1 MRTTIHGLSTALS
14 LALFSALSAAQQDG
28 SASIV
33 TVDPR
38 VRLQYATFDP
48 LAELPQVPAALHS
61 AQDVHLWIVQFH
73 QAPLDRDR
81 DLVRAT
87 GAAIAGFL
95 PTHCHLVRMDAA
107 MVPAVS
113 RIPAVRW
120 VGAYEPAYRLERFLR
135 LEQQAGGP
143 VPTRRY
149 NMVMTDKRA
158 DKRALERKLVQLGGV
173 VFDRHIDSLL
183 FTADLTGPQLL
194 AAARLDEV
202 LWIDRWSAPEN
213 DMNNARI
220 QGGANT
226 IETAGGYTGSGIR
239 GHIYEGC
246 EFNHP
251 DFTPAMTNVLSG
263 GQAQRHGHCTTGIVF
278 GDGTSSANARGM
290 APDAV
295 GFYTNYTTVTAG
307 NSRNMVINTVVNTH
321 NCMFTTASWGNAQT
335 NLYTADS
342 ADADD
347 IVFDH
352 RIPWTQSMSNLGN
365 QNARPQAWAK
375 NVISIGGVQHFDN
388 SSAADDSWLAGNG
401 SIGPAQDGRN
411 KPDLAAYYDS
421 VWTSDL
427 SSGTNNGEGT
437 AAIGG
442 YNTAADPAGQ
452 STSGFNGTSSATPIV
467 AGHNALAIQMYTDHI
482 FNTAPRVQG
491 GTRFQNRPYAQT
503 LKALMISG
511 ASLYTPTATDNRRE
525 HVGWGFPGLQNLYN
539 RSDRFTI
546 IPEDAPIT
554 QGATHSYQINVL
566 SGETTLK
573 VCMTYLDPAGNPA
586 SAIDR
591 INDLTLRV
599 IAPNGTT
606 SYWGNV
612 GLVGAAQTNNSTT
625 GGSANTLDTVEC
637 VMLTNPTAG
646 TWTIEVTAP
655 VIAQDANL
663 ATPATDA
670 TYALVVNGG
679 RRLFGSGCARYVP
692 DTSTTASGGGNYF
705 PFGGY
710 APATLTSL
718 FATNNGGAI
727 GGTVYF
733 NVTVTSPLY
742 LTGLAL
748 NTNTTAGTPIFLDVY
763 RTAAGSTHVGN
774 ELNPAAWTALTAGSG
789 VAAGV
794 DVASAVEFAQPFFLP
809 AGTYG
814 IAIVASNFGHSY
826 TNGNG
831 SNQNYSSAAIDIAAG
846 SATNGAFG
854 PSAITPR
861 VANVTLQ
868 YRIDNAQGTNLR
880 YQTIVRRADLGV
892 AGTLRSLSFSS
903 LVTGRHWNES
913 LLVRLSHVP
922 AGHTLSSTFAT
933 NLPTPVTV
941 LNASNFSFGMNADN
955 WTDLGLQTPFSYN
968 GTSDL
973 VIDIVTRGNWQPVT
987 GTFHTSD
994 EDRVFATSWSGAT
1007 PTTGTVGTSSALR
1020 MRLGYNCGTANDHGA
1035 SCGRLVASH
1044 TGNGNRPSTFQFRVA
1059 GAPNNFIAIIS
1070 LGLSNAAPLPISLTS
1085 FGWTNCLGFNDPVTL
1100 PSVNTDASGNGV
1112 YPLSIPNNPALDGAF
1127 VFGQWFTLDSSE
1139 PGDLTFSGHTRVLVG
1154 QLP

>member
-1 MRTTIHGLSTALS
+1 MRLPLPSLCSALS
-14 LALFSALSAAQQDG
+14 LSILVAVARAQDDG
-28 SASIV
+28 TAPRLPG
-33 TVDPR
+33 DPR
-38 VRLQYATFDP
+38 VQLQYATFDP
-48 LAELPQVPAALHS
+48 KAEQPQVPTILQAA
-61 AQDVHLWIVQFH
+61 ADVHLWIVQFH
-73 QAPLDRDR
+73 ATPLDGERDA
-81 DLVRAT
+81 VRAT
-87 GAAIAGFL
+87 GAVIAGYL
-95 PTHCHLVRMDAA
+95 PQNCHLVRMDAA
-107 MVPAVS
+107 LVPAVTS
-113 RIPAVRW
+113 IPTVRW
-120 VGAYEPAYRLERFLR
+120 VGAYQPAYRLEPFLL

-158 DKRALERKLVQLGGV
+158 DKQALERKLVQLGGIV
-173 VFDRHIDSLL
+173 IDRHIDSLL
-183 FTADLTGPQLL
+183 FTADLTGAQLL

-202 LWIDRWSAPEN
+202 LWIDRWSAPEA

-220 QGGANT
+220 QGGANA

-246 EFNHP
+246 EATHP

-295 GFYTNYTTVTAG
+295 GFYTNYSTVTAG
-307 NSRNMVINTVVNTH
+307 NSRNMVINAVVNTH
-321 NCMFTTASWGNAQT
+321 TCMFTTASWGSAQT
-335 NLYTADS
+335 TLYTADS

-411 KPDLAAYYDS
+411 KPDLCAYYDS

-427 SSGTNNGEGT
+427 SLGTNNGEGT
-437 AAIGG
+437 AATGG

-452 STSGFNGTSSATPIV
+452 STTGFNGTSSATPIV

-482 FNTAPRVQG
+482 FNTPPRVQG
-491 GTRFQNRPYAQT
+491 GTRFQNRPFAQT
-503 LKALMISG
+503 LKALMICG

-539 RSDRFTI
+539 RSDRYTI
-546 IPEDAPIT
+546 IPEDVPIT
-554 QGATHSYQINVL
+554 QGATHTYQVNVL
-566 SGETTLK
+566 SGETNLK

-586 SAIDR
+586 AAIDR

-599 IAPNGTT
+599 INPNGTT
-606 SYWGNV
+606 SYWGNAGLMGV
-612 GLVGAAQTNNSTT
+612 GQTNNSTT

-655 VIAQDANL
+655 TIAQDANL

-692 DTSTTASGGGNYF
+692 DISTTASGGNYF

-710 APATLTSL
+710 APSTLTST
-718 FATNNGGAI
+718 FVSNNGLST
-727 GGTVYF
+727 GTMFF
-733 NVTVTSPLY
+733 NVTVTTPLY
-742 LTGLAL
+742 VTGLAI
-748 NTNTTAGTPIFLDVY
+748 NSSTAAGTPVFLDVY
-763 RTAAGSTHVGN
+763 RTAVGGTHVGN
-774 ELNPAAWTALTAGSG
+774 ELNAALWTALSAGSG
-789 VAAGV
+789 IAAGT
-794 DVASAVEFAQPFFLP
+794 DVATDIELAQPFFLP

-814 IAIVASNFGHSY
+814 FAYNANNFGHRY
-826 TNGNG
+826 TNGTG
-831 SNQNYSSAAIDIAAG
+831 ANQNYNNANLAIAAG
-846 SATNGAFG
+846 SVCSGLFTGG
-854 PSAITPR
+854 VITPR
-861 VANVTLQ
+861 VANVTLK
-868 YRIDNAQGTNLR
+868 YRVDNASGTNLR

-892 AGTLRSLSFSS
+892 GGLLRSLSFSS
-903 LVTGRHWNES
+903 TVTGRHWNDS

-922 AGHTLSSTFAT
+922 AGHTLSTTFAT

-941 LNASNFSFGMNADN
+941 LNGSNFSFGMVADN
-955 WTDLGLQTPFSYN
+955 WTDLGLQTPFNYN

-973 VIDIVTRGNWQPVT
+973 VIDIVTRGNWQEQT
-987 GTFHTSD
+987 GAFNNSD
-994 EDRVFATSWSGAT
+994 EERVYATSWSGAT

-1020 MRLGYNCGTANDHGA
+1020 MRLGFNCASSNEHGA

-1044 TGNGNRPSTFQFRVA
+1044 TGDGHRGATFHFRVA

-1070 LGLSNAAPLPISLTS
+1070 LGLSNAAPLPLSLTP
-1085 FGWTNCLGFNDPVTL
+1085 FGWTNCIAFNDPVTL
-1100 PSVNTDASGNGV
+1100 PTVNTDASGNGD
-1112 YPLSIPNNPALDGAF
+1112 YPLFVPNNASLDGAF

-1139 PGDLTFSGHTRVLVG
+1139 PADLTFSGHTRMLVG
-1154 QLP
+1154 LTP